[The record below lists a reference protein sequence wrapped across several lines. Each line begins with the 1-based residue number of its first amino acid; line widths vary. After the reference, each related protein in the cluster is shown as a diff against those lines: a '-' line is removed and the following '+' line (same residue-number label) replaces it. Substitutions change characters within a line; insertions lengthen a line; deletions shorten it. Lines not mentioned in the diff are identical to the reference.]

1 MNTIVVCIP
10 RVFSNI
16 NEKRIRRV
24 FDELNIGVIQRV
36 DIVAKTAHNGDTFNR
51 VFVHF
56 ERWFTNENAEKAR
69 ERLLSGKEIKIIYDD
84 PWFWK
89 VSLYHE
95 KKQDFEK
102 KKQDFEKK
110 TPLRSVAHFEFDDQ
124 DQRPPYQSQYQRS
137 QYQRQEQRPEQRP
150 DPRSKY
156 QRQDQQ
162 RQDQQRQDQQ
172 RQDQQRQDQRSQYQ
186 DHRTQAS
193 RQAEAELCATNLEN
207 QMTAALACS
216 PPNVFD
222 LDAPLNEGVKIDY
235 GTPPPARI
243 TKRITKKPALQ
254 VEPEVEVNL

>member
-1 MNTIVVCIP
+1 MNNIVVCIP
-10 RVFSNI
+10 RAFSNI

-36 DIVAKTAHNGDTFNR
+36 DIVPKTANNGDTFNR

-102 KKQDFEKK
+102 KKPDFEKK
-110 TPLRSVAHFEFDDQ
+110 VPARSVAHFEFDDQ
-124 DQRPPYQSQYQRS
+124 DQKPPYQ
-137 QYQRQEQRPEQRP
+137 QRQEQSKYQ
-150 DPRSKY
+150 DPRRQEQSKY
-156 QRQDQQ
+156 QRQDQRPPRSPRRPDQRPPYQ
-162 RQDQQRQDQQ
+162 RQD
-172 RQDQQRQDQRSQYQ
+172 
-186 DHRTQAS
+186 S
-193 RQAEAELCATNLEN
+193 RQSEAELCSTNLES
-207 QMTAALACS
+207 QMAAAVAFE
-216 PPNVFD
+216 PPNSQRNVFD

-235 GTPPPARI
+235 GTLPPARM
-243 TKRITKKPALQ
+243 TKRIVKKPEATKKTALQ
-254 VEPEVEVNL
+254 VEAEVDL